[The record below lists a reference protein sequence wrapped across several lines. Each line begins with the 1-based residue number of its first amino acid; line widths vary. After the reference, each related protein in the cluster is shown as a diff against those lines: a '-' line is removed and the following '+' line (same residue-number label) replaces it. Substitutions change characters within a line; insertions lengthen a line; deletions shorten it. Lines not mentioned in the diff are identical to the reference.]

1 MRNCNGFK
9 IRLSFKSREG
19 QQFSKK
25 ERTAGRS
32 ELELPEVDE
41 PGVLVSS
48 PVASVFV
55 SRVEVGKV
63 DNKSLES

>member
-1 MRNCNGFK
+1 M
-9 IRLSFKSREG
+9 
-19 QQFSKK
+19 
-25 ERTAGRS
+25 TAGRS

-55 SRVEVGKV
+55 ARVEVGKV

>member
-1 MRNCNGFK
+1 MKQNHELGLIDLCNQGK
-9 IRLSFKSREG
+9 
-19 QQFSKK
+19 QFSKK

-55 SRVEVGKV
+55 ARVEVGKV